1 MRMQPASS
9 RVHPGVFALP
19 PAALILALATVASA
33 HNPRVTLRVTKGT
46 LPEIARALGEAA
58 DVPIWVETVD
68 PHDPEGPGAA
78 ASPTAGPRHSVAWQD
93 ATLANALRELAG
105 RFRVVVERRQGG
117 YLLKVVPDGA
127 ELPWYIRPPTRMG
140 LFEKEGLRLWV
151 GSISITQ
158 SFPELF
164 PQGQTPALGSPSVR
178 LMLRGEWP
186 EANGRA
192 VVGFENITVE
202 DDLGRIWLSDGWGT
216 PRSNALVPQ
225 YPDEMLATV
234 TLPLPPAPAT
244 KFRHVRGEIYVSQVR
259 DSSQE
264 VVVIPE
270 AARVSG
276 APFSAL
282 GVQAIRF
289 YQSGQLSKPSIGTER
304 GLRAGLSVVLRTRLP
319 GTPEDALAAFGHNI
333 TLGDALGRLHRSHMA
348 TARRDPGGRRPGVV
362 LELHYSLVPF
372 QPTRLVR
379 VAAQTTAPRLLFPFR
394 LDDIPL
400 PLVDRSLPVVPRPV
414 LLSEQTAEPPD
425 DFPSEWRDPRGAQ
438 LTFGVEAPGLNAAEG
453 RVRVGLAVPEGEDWS
468 PAHWT
473 WLPVDRT
480 GVVRLEGVRPGRY
493 RVYRVFGV
501 PALEPAFPEGVS
513 PASAGPG
520 FWSGSG
526 MEIQARA
533 GEILRLPPLRRHA
546 GTPGA
551 EDTGPELS
559 TGAAR
564 VEHDG
569 VRLNVGNI
577 AGDSTR
583 QQIFRE
589 GCGPVGRRS
598 ISLRV
603 GAPVTK
609 EQSIHLAGIRALA
622 AEDDRGTLLVPGS
635 AAAEAG
641 ALGPPAG
648 GALSRWR
655 ANPSFGAQHP
665 LARRLTWVE
674 GEILRYRTVRQV
686 HLEMPCPTSEQ
697 PLTRKEGP
705 VAIRLS
711 RERSPD
717 RDEVAAPPPPA
728 GGNGALVSYIYRVQL
743 SFPTGAIQPSPD
755 GRFGPTMPRPKLVDR
770 TGRVVDAGFLLDNTG
785 SGRYTQRP
793 VIRLSPPPLPPAEV
807 AKLTVVW
814 DYTERAQPEPWFR
827 FRLRDVGLPAL
838 DRVLPPPA
846 AVGPFTRVPD
856 PPQPATT
863 GSLAVRVRSGGRPVT
878 EGFVVVG
885 RRDMRGASLGPV
897 RWYEAL
903 LTDVGFARFPNIPA
917 GRYRIQVRYRP
928 PQVKRGAVAA
938 SRPSLDRTTETEAE
952 VTPGKQ
958 AELPPLNLS
967 PGGREYGPR
976 L

>member
-1 MRMQPASS
+1 M
-9 RVHPGVFALP
+9 
-19 PAALILALATVASA
+19 ASA

-58 DVPIWVETVD
+58 DVPIWVEMVD
-68 PHDPEGPGAA
+68 PRDPEGPGVAA
-78 ASPTAGPRHSVAWQD
+78 APTAGPRHSVDWQD

-105 RFRVVVERRQGG
+105 RFRVVVEWRQGG

-127 ELPWYIRPPTRMG
+127 ELPWYMRPPTRMG
-140 LFEKEGLRLWV
+140 LFEKEGLRLWA

-186 EANGRA
+186 EANGRK
-192 VVGFENITVE
+192 VVGFESITAE
-202 DDLGRIWLSDGWGT
+202 DDLGRVWLSDGWGT
-216 PRSNALVPQ
+216 SRSNTLAPQ

-244 KFRHVRGEIYVSQVR
+244 KFRRVRGEIYVSQVR
-259 DSSQE
+259 DNSQE
-264 VVVIPE
+264 GVEIPE
-270 AARVSG
+270 AARASG
-276 APFSAL
+276 VPFSAF
-282 GVQAIRF
+282 GVQAIRVS
-289 YQSGQLSKPSIGTER
+289 QSGQLSKPPVGMER
-304 GLRAGLSVVLRTRLP
+304 GLRVGLSVVLRTRLP
-319 GTPEDALAAFGHNI
+319 GTPEDALGALGHNVA
-333 TLGDALGRLHRSHMA
+333 LGDALGRLHRSHMA
-348 TARRDPGGRRPGVV
+348 TAWRDPNGQQPGAV
-362 LELHYSLVPF
+362 LELHYQFVPF
-372 QPTRLVR
+372 QPTRLIR
-379 VAAQTTAPRLLFPFR
+379 SAAQATVPRLLFPFR

-425 DFPSEWRDPRGAQ
+425 DLPSEWRDPQGAQ
-438 LTFGVEAPGLNAAEG
+438 LTFGVEAPGLNVAEG

-493 RVYRVFGV
+493 RVYRVFSV

-513 PASAGPG
+513 PAGVGPG

-533 GEILRLPPLRRHA
+533 GEVLRLPPLRRHA

-551 EDTGPELS
+551 EATGPELDA
-559 TGAAR
+559 GAAR
-564 VEHDG
+564 VELDG
-569 VRLNVGNI
+569 VRLNVGHI
-577 AGDSTR
+577 AADSTR

-598 ISLRV
+598 ISVRL
-603 GAPVTK
+603 GAPLTK
-609 EQSIHLAGIRALA
+609 EQSIYLAGIRALA

-635 AAAEAG
+635 SAAEAG

-648 GALSRWR
+648 ALSRWR
-655 ANPSFGAQHP
+655 ANLSFGAQHP

-674 GEILRYRTVRQV
+674 GEVLRYRIVRQV
-686 HLEMPCPTSEQ
+686 HLEMLCPTSEQ
-697 PLTRKEGP
+697 PLIRKEGP

-711 RERSPD
+711 RERGPD
-717 RDEVAAPPPPA
+717 RDEAAAPPRPA
-728 GGNGALVSYIYRVQL
+728 PGNGAPVSYIYRMEL
-743 SFPTGAIQPSPD
+743 GFPTGAIQPSPD
-755 GRFGPTMPRPKLVDR
+755 SPAGPIFPRPRLVDR
-770 TGRVVDAGFLLDNTG
+770 TGRVVDAHVSLDNAG
-785 SGRYTQRP
+785 FGRYTQRP
-793 VIRLSPPPLPPAEV
+793 VIVWSLSPLPPEEV
-807 AKLTVVW
+807 ATLTVVW

-846 AVGPFTRVPD
+846 AVGPFTRAPD

-863 GSLAVRVRSGGRPVT
+863 GSLAVRVRSRGRPVT

-885 RRDMRGASLGPV
+885 LRDVRGALLGPV

-903 LTDVGFARFPNIPA
+903 LTDVGLARFPSIPA
-917 GRYRIQVRYRP
+917 GQYRIQVRYRP
-928 PQVKRGAVAA
+928 PQVKRGAVAV
-938 SRPSLDRTTETEAE
+938 SRLSSERITETEAE

-958 AELPPLNLS
+958 AELPSLDLS
-967 PGGREYGPR
+967 PGGRE
-976 L
+976 